1 MRFHYILFIFVLA
14 SKAFAVEPSEIL
26 NDTKLEDRA
35 RNLSSNIRCLVCQN
49 ENIDS
54 SESEFAKDLRLFIR
68 EQLVEGRTDD
78 EIEEFLV
85 SKYGTY
91 ILFKP
96 EFKGYNIFLYLFG
109 PFIFIFSFIMILLVF
124 LNGIILCLAPYNAG
138 LIKSFIAASTIIK
151 SFLEFSFI

>member
-1 MRFHYILFIFVLA
+1 MARFYYIFFICFLA
-14 SKAFAVEPSEIL
+14 SRAFAVEPSEIL
-26 NDTKLEDRA
+26 NDAKLEDRA

-78 EIEEFLV
+78 EIEKFLA
-85 SKYGTY
+85 SKYGSY
-91 ILFKP
+91 VLFKP

-109 PFIFIFSFIMILLVF
+109 PFIFIFSFIMILFVF
-124 LNGIILCLAPYNAG
+124 LNSKKGN
-138 LIKSFIAASTIIK
+138 
-151 SFLEFSFI
+151 

>member
-1 MRFHYILFIFVLA
+1 MRFHYIFFSFVLA

-26 NDTKLEDRA
+26 NDAKLEDRA

-78 EIEEFLV
+78 EIEKFLV
-85 SKYGTY
+85 SKYGSY
-91 ILFKP
+91 ILFMP
-96 EFKGYNIFLYLFG
+96 EFTGYNIFLYLFG

-124 LNGIILCLAPYNAG
+124 LNPKKG
-138 LIKSFIAASTIIK
+138 
-151 SFLEFSFI
+151 E

>member
-1 MRFHYILFIFVLA
+1 MARFYYIFFICFLA
-14 SKAFAVEPSEIL
+14 SRAFAVEPSEIL
-26 NDTKLEDRA
+26 NDAKLEDRA

-96 EFKGYNIFLYLFG
+96 VFADYNIFLYLFG
-109 PFIFIFSFIMILLVF
+109 PFVFIFGFITILCVF
-124 LNGIILCLAPYNAG
+124 L
-138 LIKSFIAASTIIK
+138 KSK
-151 SFLEFSFI
+151 RGDKVRD

>member
-1 MRFHYILFIFVLA
+1 MRFYIIFLIFFLA
-14 SKAFAVEPSEIL
+14 SRAFAVEPSEIL
-26 NDTKLEDRA
+26 NDAKLEDRA

-96 EFKGYNIFLYLFG
+96 VFAGYNIFLYLFG
-109 PFIFIFSFIMILLVF
+109 PFIFIFSFIMILFVF
-124 LNGIILCLAPYNAG
+124 FNSKKGN
-138 LIKSFIAASTIIK
+138 
-151 SFLEFSFI
+151 

>member
-1 MRFHYILFIFVLA
+1 MRFHYIFFIFVLA
-14 SKAFAVEPSEIL
+14 SKAFAIEPSEIL
-26 NDTKLEDRA
+26 NDAKLENRA

-68 EQLVEGRTDD
+68 EQLIEGRTDD

-96 EFKGYNIFLYLFG
+96 VFADYNIFLYLFG
-109 PFIFIFSFIMILLVF
+109 PFIFIFGFIMILIVF
-124 LNGIILCLAPYNAG
+124 FNSKKGN
-138 LIKSFIAASTIIK
+138 
-151 SFLEFSFI
+151 

>member
-1 MRFHYILFIFVLA
+1 MRFYSIFFIFFFV
-14 SKAFAVEPSEIL
+14 SRAFAVEPSEIL
-26 NDTKLEDRA
+26 NDSKLEDRA

-78 EIEEFLV
+78 EIVKFLV
-85 SKYGTY
+85 SKYGSY

-96 EFKGYNIFLYLFG
+96 EFTGYNIFLYLFG
-109 PFIFIFSFIMILLVF
+109 PFIFIFSLIMILLVF
-124 LNGIILCLAPYNAG
+124 LNPNQG
-138 LIKSFIAASTIIK
+138 
-151 SFLEFSFI
+151 E

>member
-1 MRFHYILFIFVLA
+1 MARFYYIFFVCFLA
-14 SKAFAVEPSEIL
+14 SRAFAVEPSEIL
-26 NDTKLEDRA
+26 NDAKLEDRA

-78 EIEEFLV
+78 EIKEFLV
-85 SKYGTY
+85 SKYGNY

-96 EFKGYNIFLYLFG
+96 VFAGYNIFLYLFG

-124 LNGIILCLAPYNAG
+124 LNPKKG
-138 LIKSFIAASTIIK
+138 
-151 SFLEFSFI
+151 E

>member
-1 MRFHYILFIFVLA
+1 MA
-14 SKAFAVEPSEIL
+14 SRVFAVDPSEIL
-26 NDTKLEDRA
+26 DDTKLENRA

-54 SESEFAKDLRLFIR
+54 SESEFAKDLRLYIR
-68 EQLVEGRTDD
+68 TQLIEGRTDD
-78 EIEEFLV
+78 EIEKFLV

-109 PFIFIFSFIMILLVF
+109 PFIFIFSFIMILFVF
-124 LNGIILCLAPYNAG
+124 LNSKKGNKACDQQ
-138 LIKSFIAASTIIK
+138 KK
-151 SFLEFSFI
+151 

>member
-1 MRFHYILFIFVLA
+1 VRFYYIFFICFLA
-14 SKAFAVEPSEIL
+14 SRAFAVEPSEIL
-26 NDTKLEDRA
+26 NDAKLEDRA

-96 EFKGYNIFLYLFG
+96 VFADYNIFLYLFG
-109 PFIFIFSFIMILLVF
+109 PFIFIFGFIMILIVF
-124 LNGIILCLAPYNAG
+124 FNSKKGN
-138 LIKSFIAASTIIK
+138 
-151 SFLEFSFI
+151 

>member
-1 MRFHYILFIFVLA
+1 MARFYYIFFICFLA
-14 SKAFAVEPSEIL
+14 SRAFAVEPSEIL
-26 NDTKLEDRA
+26 SDAKLEDRA

-54 SESEFAKDLRLFIR
+54 SESEFAKDLRLYIR
-68 EQLVEGRTDD
+68 EQLIEGRTDD

-109 PFIFIFSFIMILLVF
+109 PFIFIFSFIMILFVF
-124 LNGIILCLAPYNAG
+124 LNSKKG
-138 LIKSFIAASTIIK
+138 S
-151 SFLEFSFI
+151 

>member
-1 MRFHYILFIFVLA
+1 MARFYYIFFICFLA
-14 SKAFAVEPSEIL
+14 SRAFAVEPSEIL
-26 NDTKLEDRA
+26 SDAKLEDRA

-96 EFKGYNIFLYLFG
+96 VFARYNIFLYLFG

-124 LNGIILCLAPYNAG
+124 LNPKKG
-138 LIKSFIAASTIIK
+138 K
-151 SFLEFSFI
+151 

>member
-1 MRFHYILFIFVLA
+1 MRFYYIFFICFLA
-14 SKAFAVEPSEIL
+14 SRAFAVEPSEIL
-26 NDTKLEDRA
+26 NDAKLEDRA

-96 EFKGYNIFLYLFG
+96 VFADYNIFLYLFG
-109 PFIFIFSFIMILLVF
+109 PFIFIFGFIMILIVF
-124 LNGIILCLAPYNAG
+124 FNSKKGN
-138 LIKSFIAASTIIK
+138 
-151 SFLEFSFI
+151 

>member
-1 MRFHYILFIFVLA
+1 MRLHYFFFIFVLT

-26 NDTKLEDRA
+26 NDTKLENRA

-85 SKYGTY
+85 SKYGTF

-96 EFKGYNIFLYLFG
+96 VFASYNIFLYLFG
-109 PFIFIFSFIMILLVF
+109 PFIFIFSFIMILFVF
-124 LNGIILCLAPYNAG
+124 FNSKKGN
-138 LIKSFIAASTIIK
+138 
-151 SFLEFSFI
+151 

>member
-26 NDTKLEDRA
+26 NDAKLEDRA

-96 EFKGYNIFLYLFG
+96 VFADYNIFLYLFG
-109 PFIFIFSFIMILLVF
+109 PFIFIFGFIMILIVF
-124 LNGIILCLAPYNAG
+124 FNSKKGN
-138 LIKSFIAASTIIK
+138 
-151 SFLEFSFI
+151 